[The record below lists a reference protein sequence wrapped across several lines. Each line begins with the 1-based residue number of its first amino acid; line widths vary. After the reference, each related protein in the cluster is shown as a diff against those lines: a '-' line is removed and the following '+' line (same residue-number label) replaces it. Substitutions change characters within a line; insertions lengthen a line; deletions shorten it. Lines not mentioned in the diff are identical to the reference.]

1 METTVIHL
9 ITSKIFQEEAPL
21 NQSEKIVDAFIESCK
36 ALDASIFEPFMEE
49 NNVFESKNKY
59 LFLASL
65 RTLFDTFK
73 NDKPMSLD
81 IVVNDGICNGCKY
94 GKSVKIF
101 SVNGWDSVK
110 YNDRFA
116 YVIEKENGVL
126 KDIFRCNYFANIR
139 NRQVFPYF
147 VIYCKI

>member
-1 METTVIHL
+1 METTAIHL
-9 ITSKIFQEEAPL
+9 TTSESFQKEAPTSH
-21 NQSEKIVDAFIESCK
+21 SESIVDAFIESCI

-65 RTLFDTFK
+65 KTLFDTFK
-73 NDKPMSLD
+73 DDKPMSLD

-101 SVNGWDSVK
+101 SVKGWDSVK

-116 YVIEKENGVL
+116 YVIEKENDVL
-126 KDIFRCNYFANIR
+126 KDIYRCNLF
-139 NRQVFPYF
+139 
-147 VIYCKI
+147 CKKLEREEYL

>member
-1 METTVIHL
+1 MISEVIHL
-9 ITSKIFQEEAPL
+9 TTSESFQKEAPS
-21 NQSEKIVDAFIESCK
+21 NKSEKIVDAFIESCK

-49 NNVFESKNKY
+49 NNVFEFKNKY

-65 RTLFDTFK
+65 KTLFDTFK
-73 NDKPMSLD
+73 NDKPVSLD

-94 GKSVKIF
+94 GKLVKIF

-116 YVIEKENGVL
+116 YVIEKENEVL
-126 KDIFRCNYFANIR
+126 KDIFRCNLFGMR
-139 NRQVFPYF
+139 RGL
-147 VIYCKI
+147 

>member
-1 METTVIHL
+1 MGTETIHL
-9 ITSKIFQEEAPL
+9 TTSDSFQKEAPS
-21 NQSEKIVDAFIESCK
+21 NQSERIVDAFIKSCK
-36 ALDASIFEPFMEE
+36 ALDASIFEPYMEE
-49 NNVFESKNKY
+49 NNVFEDKNKY

-73 NDKPMSLD
+73 KDKPVSID

-101 SVNGWDSVK
+101 SVNGWDSIK

-116 YVIEKENGVL
+116 YVIEKERGIL
-126 KDIFRCNYFANIR
+126 KDIYRCNLF
-139 NRQVFPYF
+139 
-147 VIYCKI
+147 CKN